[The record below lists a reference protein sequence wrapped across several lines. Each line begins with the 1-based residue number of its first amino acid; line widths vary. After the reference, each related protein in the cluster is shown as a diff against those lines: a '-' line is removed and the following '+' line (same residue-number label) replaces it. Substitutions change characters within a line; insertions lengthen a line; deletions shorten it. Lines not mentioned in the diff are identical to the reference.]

1 MPYALIEDKIVVS
14 TAEEPTPFG
23 DWVECD
29 SHDIHG
35 WTYTKSTKKFAD
47 KRPVQPGANVEDI
60 TPEIPAAYV
69 GLNFTLE
76 EIKDVEDG
84 KKTIDEVKAAQSEE
98 MKPGYTPPEPE

>member
-35 WTYTKSTKKFAD
+35 WTYTKSTKKLTD
-47 KRPVQPGANVEDI
+47 KRAVIPGTLEEI
-60 TPEIPAAYV
+60 ESEIPAKYV

-76 EIKDVEDG
+76 EIQDCEDG
-84 KKTIDEVKAAQSEE
+84 KKTIDEVKAAQPEE
-98 MKPGYTPPEPE
+98 MKPGYAPNTPE

>member
-14 TAEEPTPFG
+14 TAEEITPFG

-35 WTYTKSTKKFAD
+35 WTYTKSTKKFTD
-47 KRPVQPGANVEDI
+47 KRPPVLGIDDI
-60 TPEIPAAYV
+60 TPAIPKAYL

-76 EIKDVEDG
+76 EIQDVEDG
-84 KKTIDEVKAAQSEE
+84 KKTIEEVKAAQSEE
-98 MKPGYTPPEPE
+98 MKPVPE

>member
-1 MPYALIEDKIVVS
+1 MPYALIEDKIVVY

-35 WTYTKSTKKFAD
+35 WTYTKSTKKFTD
-47 KRPVQPGANVEDI
+47 KHPVQPGANVEDI

-76 EIKDVEDG
+76 EIQDVEESEADLLG
-84 KKTIDEVKAAQSEE
+84 PDMAQDLYQADQAAVWSE
-98 MKPGYTPPEPE
+98 